1 MNNFERIE
9 ADINDVQ
16 DWDQATSNELH
27 DQLVM
32 ASIAKMTAKELSYH
46 IMVENDVADN
56 NYVEGTGEHAEIR
69 DIQHAIIDYYGE

>member
-16 DWDQATSNELH
+16 EWDEATSNELH
-27 DQLVM
+27 NQLVH
-32 ASIAKMTAKELSYH
+32 ASFMKMTAKELSYH
-46 IMVENDVADN
+46 IMVKNDVADN
-56 NYVEGTGEHAEIR
+56 NYVEGTGEHLEIR